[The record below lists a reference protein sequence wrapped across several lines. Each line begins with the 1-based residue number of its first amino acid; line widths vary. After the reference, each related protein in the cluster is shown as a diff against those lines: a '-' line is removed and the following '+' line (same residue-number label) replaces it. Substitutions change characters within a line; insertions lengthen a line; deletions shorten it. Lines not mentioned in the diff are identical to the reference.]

1 MSSSPAAQSAIPGHR
16 HGAVRTSDRLSP
28 PPDVDTRTPRA
39 DGWTPSR
46 IRIFLDSLAECGVV
60 ADAARAAGMSK
71 QSAYAFRNSARGRG
85 FDVAWRSA
93 LLLAR
98 RRLADEVLSRALN
111 GCVEVIIRDGEVWG
125 ERHRFD
131 NRLTMAVLTRLDALA
146 SSLCQ
151 LDDGPRRVAHEFEAF
166 VDSVCA
172 GGDEAAEFL
181 RSRAALPYRAFN
193 EAEIVERNA
202 AYLHAREQGGDVEW
216 QLSPEVRSPDLGV
229 APGLSPGIDETD
241 CSAPDRSEVIALR
254 EGDFDGTD
262 LADAETHGCSL
273 DQEQTVDRTAE
284 HRPSAGQGDDEWQP
298 STSSTSLDL
307 DALVGVAGPRAEAPP
322 PGTRM
327 TAPHSLRANRVQPA
341 ARVKSCVVRGGGAAS
356 AGSPSNR
363 LVPPYGAPG

>member
-1 MSSSPAAQSAIPGHR
+1 MSSSPASQSAIPGNR
-16 HGAVRTSDRLSP
+16 HGAVRTSNRLSP

-46 IRIFLDSLAECGVV
+46 IRTFLDTLAECGVV

-71 QSAYAFRNSARGRG
+71 QSAYAFRNSARGRA
-85 FDVAWRSA
+85 FDTAWRAA

-98 RRLADEVLSRALN
+98 RRLADEVMSRALN

-146 SSLCQ
+146 DSIRQ

-172 GGDEAAEFL
+172 GDDEAAEFV
-181 RSRAALPYRAFN
+181 RARAELPFQAFS
-193 EAEIVERNA
+193 EAQILERNA
-202 AYLHAREQGGDVEW
+202 AYLCAREQGRDVEW
-216 QLSPEVRSPDLGV
+216 QLLEEPPSEIDV
-229 APGLSPGIDETD
+229 APGVGSGTGEPDQSTPDRGGINAIDESGSD
-241 CSAPDRSEVIALR
+241 GADRAGAEPLRCALDPDQPAARA
-254 EGDFDGTD
+254 
-262 LADAETHGCSL
+262 AE
-273 DQEQTVDRTAE
+273 DR
-284 HRPSAGQGDDEWQP
+284 PDAGQGDDEWQP

-307 DALVGVAGPRAEAPP
+307 DALVGVVE
-322 PGTRM
+322 PGADARPSGARM
-327 TAPHSLRANRVQPA
+327 TAPHSVRANRVQPA
-341 ARVKSCVVRGGGAAS
+341 TRVKSCVVRSGGAAI